1 MMRSTAPLVP
11 SSFAS
16 RSPHSILMQSGL
28 QESAPYWI
36 ACGLVSI
43 LGNAWAILGIS
54 ARAEQHKALDLL
66 FVFLGGT
73 HVLTVAVPLALF
85 SAVHLGDGGG
95 QNQNSQAYHTTGN
108 PQKWNETLCKAFVS
122 TFYCLS
128 LATCFTVSSI
138 SYHRLWMVKWPV
150 NYRLSRSRKQAWH
163 SAAGGWAAAFV
174 LATLPSLGWH
184 SPGQRFYQDGTCR
197 FTPGHIGLG
206 FGLCLPLLVGGGTAT
221 ALFCCSLTLL
231 ETFCKGRLIRKADQL
246 ERVPKGGQE
255 EVPAIVVEDVRGQ
268 RRSSIDG
275 SEPRKTSRETTGLVT
290 AIVLLYTGFTG
301 VPLLVLSCVSVQ
313 SYSTPACG
321 EVLLL
326 WSSLLQTLPLPI
338 LVWGSERYR
347 PKARPVWDR
356 CLRALAQDET
366 TDNDSARDDL
376 DSIAVVTGSADVKR
390 ATLFASERGAGKP
403 FLNSPIPLAQ
413 KRVQYLQ
420 YARTLL
426 SMVPAN
432 RRHSHD
438 DKDFWG
444 HGPPSSMLPRWSSS
458 DDICNSRYRNPAGG
472 GLLSLHNF
480 LELLPPA
487 DSPRKQTNVSSSCF
501 SRQEV
506 TRFIDDDF
514 PATPRHYCPSGD
526 RGRRAS
532 LAIIGGSRT
541 DYTIGPQTQ
550 HPTALTRDGLARSYY
565 PSGRRASVSGPLQN
579 QRTQSQTCRTGL
591 PRIQVTTASTL
602 SVQEQEKPDIN
613 ST

>member
-128 LATCFTVSSI
+128 LATCFT
-138 SYHRLWMVKWPV
+138 
-150 NYRLSRSRKQAWH
+150 
-163 SAAGGWAAAFV
+163 
-174 LATLPSLGWH
+174 
-184 SPGQRFYQDGTCR
+184 
-197 FTPGHIGLG
+197 
-206 FGLCLPLLVGGGTAT
+206 
-221 ALFCCSLTLL
+221 
-231 ETFCKGRLIRKADQL
+231 DQL